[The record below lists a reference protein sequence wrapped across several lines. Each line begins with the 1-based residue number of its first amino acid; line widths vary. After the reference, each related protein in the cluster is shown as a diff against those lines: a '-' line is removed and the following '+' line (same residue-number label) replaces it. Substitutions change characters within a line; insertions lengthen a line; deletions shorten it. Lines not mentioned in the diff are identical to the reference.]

1 MQFYS
6 WKDVERFCLLNKH
19 LWEDSFDQ
27 IEVYPDEITVYTK
40 GSRSRPS
47 KQVLANLFGSHY
59 DAEDSK
65 VKLDIGEAAILVYEE
80 QSESHSEKAVLPLFR
95 NILYHTASYPA
106 QGLLPLQKPVIAF
119 HSYKGGV
126 GRTLSLIAFAKAWS
140 TALADTPNAKL
151 LIVDA
156 DIEAPGLTWLQ
167 DKQFG
172 GDGLSYL
179 DLLTLIQDHTDERQ
193 IIELACSKLKTSTL
207 TIETETR
214 TVEYVFLP
222 TYRYEEQLL
231 DLYATPESIV
241 NGRNKEYIFA
251 RVLAGICERM
261 GLAAAIVDLRAGIS
275 EYSSTLLLDP
285 RVKKYLV
292 SSTSTQS
299 IKGTQILLKYLMRGL
314 VIQEDTILPEV
325 FLNMI
330 PDTLPNQE
338 KGEILSNLYQY
349 YEDDQA
355 SNGDNHFTDNVITE
369 LPFASELIHL
379 TSMKQILA
387 NLDGRSM
394 YLKLQELVRQ
404 NYRVD
409 TSLGSQL
416 TNGIN
421 RERQL
426 EQINKLAETQLTAE
440 GNGKFDILM
449 TAPLKHL
456 GKKFS
461 ETVPVT
467 VIMGAKGSGKTFL
480 YRKMAESVSWD
491 CFCSNLFGPD
501 TSSVGGYFLPVI
513 ATRNS
518 SELTNTL
525 KECIRRLN
533 ENIPCSYANE
543 SVFLNNARK
552 LEQEK
557 SKKPDW
563 FVFWERL
570 LTSSINPNWNSFQE
584 ANTAL
589 EKDGKKVVFL
599 IDGLED
605 IFIHVSR
612 VEDEQ
617 QAIRILCQ
625 DIVNQIKA
633 QYYNLGIII
642 FLRRDM
648 ASASIPVNYKQFE
661 QTYKDAELK
670 WSSNEA
676 LRLAVWL
683 VAQADKEFY
692 KGPKEID
699 LASQKV
705 IDENLI
711 RLWGLKLGKASSN
724 EAYSSRWILAALSDF
739 NGQLQARDIIRFLQY
754 ATVPNG
760 KKAPYDDRI
769 LMPVEIKNAVA
780 TCSVEKMNEAK
791 QEYAALK
798 PIFEKLEQ
806 LSPEEKVLPLNPEHA
821 KLNNDEEKIMVSEGY
836 LKRDGEKFYLPE
848 IARHALGFRYSKGA
862 RPKVLSLTL
871 QH

>member
-27 IEVYPDEITVYTK
+27 IEVYPDEITVYIK
-40 GSRSRPS
+40 GSGNRPS
-47 KQVLANLFGSHY
+47 KQVLVNLFGSHY
-59 DAEDSK
+59 DADDSK
-65 VKLDIGEAAILVYEE
+65 VKLDIGEAAIQVYEE
-80 QSESHSEKAVLPLFR
+80 QSESHPEKAVLPLFR
-95 NILYHTASYPA
+95 NVLYHTASYPTQELA
-106 QGLLPLQKPVIAF
+106 PLQKPVIAF

-167 DKQFG
+167 DKQFWD
-172 GDGLSYL
+172 DGLSYL
-179 DLLTLIQDHTDERQ
+179 DLLTLIQDHTDEKQ

-207 TIETETR
+207 AIETETR
-214 TVEYVFLP
+214 TVEHIFLP

-251 RVLAGICERM
+251 KVLAGICERL

-330 PDTLPNQE
+330 PDTLSNQE
-338 KGEILSNLYQY
+338 KEEILSNLYQY

-379 TSMKQILA
+379 TSMKQILG

-394 YLKLQELVRQ
+394 YLKLQNLVCQ
-404 NYRVD
+404 NYRADV
-409 TSLGSQL
+409 SPESQQVSDL
-416 TNGIN
+416 D
-421 RERQL
+421 REKQL
-426 EQINKLAETQLTAE
+426 EQINKLAEAQLTAE
-440 GNGKFDILM
+440 GNGEFDILM

-480 YRKMAESVSWD
+480 YRKLTESVSWD
-491 CFCSNLFGPD
+491 RFCDNLFGQG
-501 TSSVGGYFLPVI
+501 TSSVEGYFLPVI

-518 SELTNTL
+518 SELIGTL
-525 KECIRRLN
+525 QECIRHLN
-533 ENIPCSYANE
+533 ENISCAKANG
-543 SVFLNNARK
+543 SVFLHNAQQ
-552 LEQEK
+552 LQQ
-557 SKKPDW
+557 KKADKPNW
-563 FVFWERL
+563 FAFWESL
-570 LTSSINPNWNSFQE
+570 LASTINPEWSSFQE

-589 EKDGKKVVFL
+589 EKEGKKIVFL

-605 IFIHVSR
+605 YFIQIST

-625 DIVNQIKA
+625 DIVNQIRA

-648 ASASIPVNYKQFE
+648 ASASISVNYKQFE
-661 QTYKDAELK
+661 QTYKDAALK
-670 WSSNEA
+670 WSYNEA

-683 VAQADKEFY
+683 VARAIKGFY
-692 KGPKEID
+692 EGPEEID

-705 IDENLI
+705 IDGNLT

-724 EAYSSRWILAALSDF
+724 EAYSSRWILASLSDF
-739 NGQLQARDIIRFLQY
+739 NGQLQARDIIRFLQF
-754 ATVPNG
+754 ATVPSG

-780 TCSVEKMNEAK
+780 TCSVEKMTDAK

-798 PIFEKLEQ
+798 PIFEKLEK
-806 LSPEEKVLPLNPEHA
+806 LSPEEKVLPLDPEHA
-821 KLNNDEEKIMVSEGY
+821 KLSNDEEKIMVSEGY

-848 IARHALGFRYSKGA
+848 IVRHALGFKYNKGA

>member
-6 WKDVERFCLLNKH
+6 WKDVERFCLLNKS

-40 GSRSRPS
+40 GSGNRPS
-47 KQVLANLFGSHY
+47 KQVLANLFGCHY

-95 NILYHTASYPA
+95 NILYHTASYPL
-106 QGLLPLQKPVIAF
+106 QGLPPLQKPVIAF

-140 TALADTPNAKL
+140 TALADTSNAKL

-172 GDGLSYL
+172 DDSLSYL
-179 DLLTLIQDHTDERQ
+179 DLLTLIQDHTDEKQ

-207 TIETETR
+207 TIEAETR
-214 TVEYVFLP
+214 TVEHVFLP

-251 RVLAGICERM
+251 TVLAGICERM

-299 IKGTQILLKYLMRGL
+299 VKGTQILLKYLMRGL

-338 KGEILSNLYQY
+338 KEEILSNLYQY

-409 TSLGSQL
+409 ASPGSQL

-491 CFCSNLFGPD
+491 CFRSNLFGSD

-513 ATRNS
+513 ATKNS

-525 KECIRRLN
+525 KECIRHLN

-570 LTSSINPNWNSFQE
+570 LASSINPNWNSFQE

-806 LSPEEKVLPLNPEHA
+806 LSLEEKVLPLDPEHA

-848 IARHALGFRYSKGA
+848 ITRHALGFRYSKGA

>member
-1 MQFYS
+1 
-6 WKDVERFCLLNKH
+6 
-19 LWEDSFDQ
+19 
-27 IEVYPDEITVYTK
+27 
-40 GSRSRPS
+40 
-47 KQVLANLFGSHY
+47 
-59 DAEDSK
+59 
-65 VKLDIGEAAILVYEE
+65 
-80 QSESHSEKAVLPLFR
+80 
-95 NILYHTASYPA
+95 
-106 QGLLPLQKPVIAF
+106 
-119 HSYKGGV
+119 
-126 GRTLSLIAFAKAWS
+126 
-140 TALADTPNAKL
+140 
-151 LIVDA
+151 
-156 DIEAPGLTWLQ
+156 
-167 DKQFG
+167 
-172 GDGLSYL
+172 
-179 DLLTLIQDHTDERQ
+179 
-193 IIELACSKLKTSTL
+193 
-207 TIETETR
+207 
-214 TVEYVFLP
+214 
-222 TYRYEEQLL
+222 
-231 DLYATPESIV
+231 
-241 NGRNKEYIFA
+241 
-251 RVLAGICERM
+251 
-261 GLAAAIVDLRAGIS
+261 
-275 EYSSTLLLDP
+275 
-285 RVKKYLV
+285 
-292 SSTSTQS
+292 
-299 IKGTQILLKYLMRGL
+299 
-314 VIQEDTILPEV
+314 
-325 FLNMI
+325 
-330 PDTLPNQE
+330 
-338 KGEILSNLYQY
+338 
-349 YEDDQA
+349 
-355 SNGDNHFTDNVITE
+355 
-369 LPFASELIHL
+369 
-379 TSMKQILA
+379 
-387 NLDGRSM
+387 
-394 YLKLQELVRQ
+394 
-404 NYRVD
+404 
-409 TSLGSQL
+409 
-416 TNGIN
+416 
-421 RERQL
+421 
-426 EQINKLAETQLTAE
+426 
-440 GNGKFDILM
+440 M

-491 CFCSNLFGPD
+491 CFRSNLFGPD
-501 TSSVGGYFLPVI
+501 TSSVEGYFLPVI

-518 SELTNTL
+518 SELANTL
-525 KECIRRLN
+525 KECIRHLN
-533 ENIPCSYANE
+533 ENVPCSHANE

-570 LTSSINPNWNSFQE
+570 LASSINPNWNSFQE
-584 ANTAL
+584 ANIEL

-754 ATVPNG
+754 ATVPNE

-780 TCSVEKMNEAK
+780 TCSVEKMNEVK

-806 LSPEEKVLPLNPEHA
+806 LSLEEKVLPLDPKHA

>member
-6 WKDVERFCLLNKH
+6 WKDVERFCLLNKC

-40 GSRSRPS
+40 DSENRPS

-80 QSESHSEKAVLPLFR
+80 QSEPHSEKAVLPLFR
-95 NILYHTASYPA
+95 NILYHTVSYPL
-106 QGLLPLQKPVIAF
+106 QGLPPLQKPVIAF

-140 TALADTPNAKL
+140 TALADTSNAKL

-172 GDGLSYL
+172 DDSLSYL

-214 TVEYVFLP
+214 TVEHVFLP

-261 GLAAAIVDLRAGIS
+261 GLTAAIVDLRAGIS

-299 IKGTQILLKYLMRGL
+299 VKGTQILLKYLMRGL
-314 VIQEDTILPEV
+314 VVQEDTILPEV

-338 KGEILSNLYQY
+338 KEEILSNLYQY

-409 TSLGSQL
+409 ASPGSHL

-440 GNGKFDILM
+440 GNGNFDILM

-480 YRKMAESVSWD
+480 YRKMAESMSWD
-491 CFCSNLFGPD
+491 CFRSNLFGPD

-525 KECIRRLN
+525 KECIRCLN

-570 LTSSINPNWNSFQE
+570 LVSSINPNWNSFQE
-584 ANTAL
+584 ANTEL

-754 ATVPNG
+754 ATVSNG
-760 KKAPYDDRI
+760 KRAPYDDRI

-798 PIFEKLEQ
+798 PIVEKLEQ
-806 LSPEEKVLPLNPEHA
+806 LSPEEKVLPLDPEHA

>member
-1 MQFYS
+1 
-6 WKDVERFCLLNKH
+6 
-19 LWEDSFDQ
+19 
-27 IEVYPDEITVYTK
+27 
-40 GSRSRPS
+40 
-47 KQVLANLFGSHY
+47 
-59 DAEDSK
+59 
-65 VKLDIGEAAILVYEE
+65 
-80 QSESHSEKAVLPLFR
+80 
-95 NILYHTASYPA
+95 
-106 QGLLPLQKPVIAF
+106 
-119 HSYKGGV
+119 
-126 GRTLSLIAFAKAWS
+126 
-140 TALADTPNAKL
+140 
-151 LIVDA
+151 
-156 DIEAPGLTWLQ
+156 
-167 DKQFG
+167 
-172 GDGLSYL
+172 
-179 DLLTLIQDHTDERQ
+179 
-193 IIELACSKLKTSTL
+193 
-207 TIETETR
+207 
-214 TVEYVFLP
+214 
-222 TYRYEEQLL
+222 
-231 DLYATPESIV
+231 
-241 NGRNKEYIFA
+241 
-251 RVLAGICERM
+251 
-261 GLAAAIVDLRAGIS
+261 
-275 EYSSTLLLDP
+275 
-285 RVKKYLV
+285 
-292 SSTSTQS
+292 
-299 IKGTQILLKYLMRGL
+299 
-314 VIQEDTILPEV
+314 
-325 FLNMI
+325 MI

-404 NYRVD
+404 NYKVNVP
-409 TSLGSQL
+409 SESQL
-416 TNGIN
+416 ITGLN
-421 RERQL
+421 RERKL

-456 GKKFS
+456 GKKFG

-480 YRKMAESVSWD
+480 YRKMAESASWD
-491 CFCSNLFGPD
+491 CFCNNLFGSG
-501 TSSVGGYFLPVI
+501 TNSVKGYFLPTI
-513 ATRNS
+513 ATKNS
-518 SELTNTL
+518 SELTSTL
-525 KECIRRLN
+525 KECIQCLN
-533 ENIPCSYANE
+533 KNIPCSYANE
-543 SVFLNNARK
+543 NVFLNNARK

-557 SKKPDW
+557 LKKTDW
-563 FVFWERL
+563 FAFWEGL
-570 LTSSINPNWNSFQE
+570 LASSINPSWSSFQE
-584 ANTAL
+584 ANAAL

-692 KGPKEID
+692 RGPKEID

-780 TCSVEKMNEAK
+780 TCSLEKMNEAK

-806 LSPEEKVLPLNPEHA
+806 LSPEEKVLPLDPEHA
-821 KLNNDEEKIMVSEGY
+821 KLSNDEEKIMVSEGY